1 MPKIARAI
9 SVRPEPTK
17 PARPTISPRRSSNE
31 TPPKTP
37 RRPRPSAFTMTS
49 PISASSFGNSCSS
62 ERPTI
67 SWIISACGQARRS
80 SRVATCWPSRRIVT
94 VSEIAV
100 TSSSRWLMKTIATPR
115 SRRPR
120 MIEKSRST
128 SGGESAAVG
137 SSMIRRR
144 ASDDSALAISSSWR
158 SATPRPLTGRSGP
171 KSAPSSS
178 RIARA
183 RDCISRQSTVC
194 APVRGMAAGEHVLGD
209 AQVGEDRRLLVHR
222 EQAEPVG
229 GERVG
234 DRGDLCR
241 RSGSAPLSEC
251 TMPVRILTSVD
262 LPAPFSPTSACTEDA
277 SMLKLTSA
285 TACTP
290 P

>member
-1 MPKIARAI
+1 MPKMARAI

-37 RRPRPSAFTMTS
+37 RRPSPSALTTTS
-49 PISASSFGNSCSS
+49 PISACSFGNSCSS

-67 SWIISACGQARRS
+67 SWIISLCGSPAVA
-80 SRVATCWPSRRIVT
+80 RVATCWPSRRIVT

-100 TSSSRWLMKTIATPR
+100 TSSRRWLMKTIATPR
-115 SRRPR
+115 SRRSR

-144 ASDDSALAISSSWR
+144 ASEESALAISSSWR

-178 RIARA
+178 RIVFAF
-183 RDCISRQSTVC
+183 DCISPQSTVC
-194 APVRGMAAGEHVLGD
+194 ALVRG
-209 AQVGEDRRLLVHR
+209 
-222 EQAEPVG
+222 
-229 GERVG
+229 
-234 DRGDLCR
+234 CR
-241 RSGSAPLSEC
+241 PANTFSATLRSGKTVGSWY
-251 TMPVRILTSVD
+251 I
-262 LPAPFSPTSACTEDA
+262 A
-277 SMLKLTSA
+277 SM
-285 TACTP
+285 P
-290 P
+290 RR